1 MPTTGEDNIEMGE
14 GKRLVVD
21 AAGQLRVESFAVPEP
36 EPEQI
41 LVRTHV
47 TQVSAGSE
55 MNLVRRRRQ
64 ASDAERRQFADTGLG
79 YTAVGRVAAVGANVT
94 DYAVGDRV
102 ICNGNHAS
110 HWLVTP
116 AAARDD
122 ASIPQQYYIDKLP
135 DGIDDVEA
143 CFAILG
149 DVALHGVRLAQ
160 LQIGESVA
168 VHGLGVIGQLAVQLC
183 RISGAHPVL
192 GLDLVTDRLN
202 LARELGADQ
211 VIHAGRQDPVAA
223 IRLLTEIPWRWR
235 GALPGLEPGAGADV
249 QLHTTSNIQ
258 NYPDMI
264 RAAADRGRI
273 ILIGATSGSVPIESQ
288 ELFRREIT
296 IRGSYQTGQIEP
308 HPYWPWSRPRNRSII
323 LDLIARNQLQVEPL
337 VSHVVPYTEAPAL
350 YDTMQ
355 DAGAGWLSVFFRWDD
370 Q

>member
-1 MPTTGEDNIEMGE
+1 MSQ
-14 GKRLVVD
+14 GKRLLID
-21 AAGQLRVESFAVPEP
+21 PQGQLHIESFDVPTP
-36 EPEQI
+36 GPEQI

-47 TQVSAGSE
+47 TQVSAGTE
-55 MNLVRRRRQ
+55 MNVVRRRRG
-64 ASDAERRQFADTGLG
+64 ASEAERRSFETTGLG
-79 YTAVGRVAAVGANVT
+79 YTAVGHVEAVGENVT

-110 HWLVTP
+110 HWLVTLS
-116 AAARDD
+116 AANDD

-135 DGIDDVEA
+135 DAIDELEA

-160 LQIGESVA
+160 FQIGESVA
-168 VHGLGVIGQLAVQLC
+168 IHGLGVIGLLAVQLC
-183 RISGAHPVL
+183 KLSGAHPVI
-192 GLDLVTDRLN
+192 GLDLVDARLDM
-202 LARELGADQ
+202 AQQLGADH

-235 GALPGLEPGAGADV
+235 GALPGLGQGAGADV
-249 QLHTTSNIQ
+249 QLHTTSYIG

-273 ILIGATSGSVPIESQ
+273 ILVGATSGSVPIESQ

-296 IRGSYQTGQIEP
+296 IRGSYQTGLIDP
-308 HPYWPWSRPRNRSII
+308 HPYWPWSRPRNRRII
-323 LDLIARNQLQVEPL
+323 MDLIARGQLQVKQL
-337 VSHVVPYTEAPAL
+337 VSHVVPYAEAPAL

-355 DAGAGWLSVFFRWDD
+355 DAGAGWLSIFFRWDE
-370 Q
+370 